1 MNDISLTSTG
11 GWIAVGVVD
20 AGEFGDV
27 TLNSAAGVSDT
38 ANTVT
43 ADVLTVR
50 AAGAV
55 TLTNVETADGA
66 IHVTA
71 AGDMTVLQVAS
82 LTDSGANDVTLHAA
96 AGAMSLNLVNAGT
109 FNDVTLQAAGAVLSF
124 SVDTQFVYGGTISIT
139 AGAGIGA
146 ADAVLWVDTGNG
158 RLDADV

>member
-1 MNDISLTSTG
+1 AGGNLTAQSVVSQTDDANDISLTSTG

-55 TLTNVETADGA
+55 TLSTDVASYDVITSAAGDVTLSDVDAVTLTNVQTADGA

-71 AGDMTVLQVAS
+71 A
-82 LTDSGANDVTLHAA
+82 
-96 AGAMSLNLVNAGT
+96 
-109 FNDVTLQAAGAVLSF
+109 
-124 SVDTQFVYGGTISIT
+124 
-139 AGAGIGA
+139 
-146 ADAVLWVDTGNG
+146 
-158 RLDADV
+158 